1 MKHTIEQTVEG
12 LRISAEAP
20 KAQQQGLLAEL
31 AKCAAGICSCP
42 TPQYVKLSAI
52 DVKAEA
58 DRVTVDLKVKPGE
71 QIDTA
76 DIEKC
81 LAHTAQQAG
90 L

>member
-1 MKHTIEQTVEG
+1 MKHTIERTADG
-12 LRISAEAP
+12 LRISAAAP
-20 KAQQQGLLAEL
+20 QSQQQGLLDEL
-31 AKCAAGICSCP
+31 AKCAAGTCSCP
-42 TPQYVKLSAI
+42 TPQYEKLSAI

-58 DRVTVDLKVKPGE
+58 DQVTVDLKVKPGE

>member
-1 MKHTIEQTVEG
+1 MKHTIERTVNG

-20 KAQQQGLLAEL
+20 LAQQKGLLEEL
-31 AKCAAGICSCP
+31 GKCAAGTCSCP
-42 TPQYVKLSAI
+42 SPQYEKLSAI
-52 DVKAEA
+52 DVKADA

-71 QIDTA
+71 EVDTA